1 MNSKLNGHH
10 EEILSLRIQRYTL
23 VMIQRWLLEQRKVK
37 VCLSAISRSIH
48 RSLNTKRQ
56 HSVSIP
62 DSDFK
67 RYRND
72 VDASLQRRTYRR
84 HLSKYIGLIENYRY
98 VRGFGA
104 EQILI
109 ELRAQ
114 GVETSLSSIVRMLQV
129 INEQKNQTSSF

>member
-1 MNSKLNGHH
+1 MNSKLSGHH

-23 VMIQRWLLEQRKVK
+23 VMIQRWLLEQRRVK

-48 RSLNTKRQ
+48 RSLSAQRQ
-56 HSVSIP
+56 QSLSIS
-62 DSDFK
+62 DSEFK

-84 HLSKYIGLIENYRY
+84 HLSKYIGIIENYRY

-129 INEQKNQTSSF
+129 ISEQKNQKSSL